1 MNARRLLLAFVA
13 GFLATIVFHQGGL
26 AALHAAGLT
35 DRTPFGM
42 DPTKPFGVPQV
53 LSLAFWGGVWGVI
66 LALVLARPMNKA
78 VYYLTALIFGALLPT
93 LIAFF
98 FVAPLKGNPIAGGG
112 DPKIIVGALIL
123 NGLWG
128 LGTALFLQMLGVAGR
143 DAQIA
148 SRPSH

>member
-1 MNARRLLLAFVA
+1 MNSRRLLLAFVA

-26 AALHAAGLT
+26 AALNAMGLT
-35 DRTPFGM
+35 DRAPFGM
-42 DPTKPFGVPQV
+42 EPTKPFGVPQV

-66 LALVLARPMNKA
+66 LAWVLARPMNKA
-78 VYYLTALIFGALLPT
+78 VYYLTALTFGAVMPT

-98 FVAPLKGNPIAGGG
+98 VVAPLKGNPIAGGG
-112 DPKIIVGALIL
+112 DPKIIMGALIL

>member
-42 DPTKPFGVPQV
+42 EPTKPFGVPQV